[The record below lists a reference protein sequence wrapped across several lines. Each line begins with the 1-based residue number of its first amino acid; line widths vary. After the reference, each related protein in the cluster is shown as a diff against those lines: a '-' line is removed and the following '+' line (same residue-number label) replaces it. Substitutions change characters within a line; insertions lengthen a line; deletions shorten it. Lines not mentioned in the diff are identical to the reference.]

1 MIAVFSYNRPNF
13 PWHQYCE
20 DLNTSKIKLVIV
32 KAQEKDYEHIP
43 LEKIVMDK
51 AGLPYERYELFKRF
65 KANEWPGETSIW
77 MLDDDLKFRKAV
89 DGKEILAEETIKN
102 VDVNFPDDKYQVLRM
117 RAPNFTRNAYKN
129 GKREGK
135 IAFLA
140 GAFRVSKEVPNFF
153 PQDYSKGF
161 EDQVFSAEC
170 WLHKIPIYCFFES
183 YYDTKLTNDKKSV
196 INNGSNYQIYA
207 ENLKKHYGQLLGD
220 LKEDGNIYL
229 DINKCK
235 ALLKEKAFSFG
246 KLM

>member
-13 PWHQYCE
+13 PWQQYCA
-20 DLNTSKIKLVIV
+20 DLNSSKIKLVIV
-32 KAQEKDYEHIP
+32 KSQEEDYKHIP
-43 LEKIVMDK
+43 LDKIVMDK
-51 AGLPYERYELFKRF
+51 AGLPYERYELFHRF
-65 KANEWPGETSIW
+65 KNNEWPNETSVW
-77 MLDDDLKFRKAV
+77 MLDDDLKFRKAE
-89 DGKEILAEETIKN
+89 DGKEILAEETIAN
-102 VDVNFPDDKYQVLRM
+102 IDAHFPDSIYKVLRM
-117 RAPNFTRNAYKN
+117 RSPNFTRNAYKK

-140 GAFRVSKEVPNFF
+140 GAFRVSKDVPNFF

-170 WLHKIPIYCFFES
+170 WLHQIPIYCFFES

-196 INNGSNYQIYA
+196 INNGSNYQQYTA
-207 ENLKKHYGQLLGD
+207 NLKKHYGQLLGD
-220 LKEDGNIYL
+220 EKEDGNVYL

-235 ALLKEKAFSFG
+235 AQLKNKPLTFG